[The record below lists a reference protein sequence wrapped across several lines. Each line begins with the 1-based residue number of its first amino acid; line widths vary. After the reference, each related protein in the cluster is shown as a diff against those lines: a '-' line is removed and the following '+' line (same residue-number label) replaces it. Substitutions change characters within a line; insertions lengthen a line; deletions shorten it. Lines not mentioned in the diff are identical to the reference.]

1 MSLSL
6 RYDII
11 KSLQTTLPR
20 GMPFDLNTLQQQGVS
35 PQLAAK
41 YVNSGWL
48 IRLGQGVYAFA
59 GDSLELHPTLC
70 FLQNRVRGLHVA
82 GKSALAM
89 QGIRHNLMYREKIT
103 LWGDTRFSLPEW
115 LTTRFPAHYVS
126 AHLFDWPNSSPLP
139 EQTLITPPS
148 ITAGLHVSVPERALL
163 EMLYEVGTHQ
173 SMEEAYNLFTGVRN
187 LRLNTLGPLLE
198 VCTSIK
204 TTRLLLTWG
213 RETGAINI
221 EQLQQQYHLSTGSNK
236 RWIRY
241 LDDGNLLSLK
251 PHE

>member
-1 MSLSL
+1 MSLNSRHDL
-6 RYDII
+6 I

-20 GMPFDLNTLQQQGVS
+20 GMPFDLDTLQRHGVS

-48 IRLGQGVYAFA
+48 VRLGQGIYAFA

-70 FLQNRVRGLHVA
+70 FLQNRVSGLHVA

-89 QGIRHNLMYREKIT
+89 QGVRHNLMYREKTI
-103 LWGDTRFSLPEW
+103 LWGDTRFSPPEW
-115 LTTRFPAHYVS
+115 LTTRFPTHYVS
-126 AHLFDWPNSSPLP
+126 ANLFHWPDSSPLP
-139 EQTLITPPS
+139 EKTLTTPPGV
-148 ITAGLHVSVPERALL
+148 TAGLHVSVPERALL

-173 SMEEAYNLFTGVRN
+173 GVEEAYNLFAGVRN

-198 VCTSIK
+198 ACTSIK

-213 RETGAINI
+213 RETGTINV
-221 EQLQQQYHLSTGSNK
+221 EQLQQQYHLPTGSNK
-236 RWIRY
+236 RWIRP
-241 LDDGNLLSLK
+241 LDDGSLLSLK
-251 PHE
+251 PHG

>member
-1 MSLSL
+1 MSLISRHDL
-6 RYDII
+6 I
-11 KSLQTTLPR
+11 KGLQTSLPP
-20 GMPFDLNTLQQQGVS
+20 GMPFDLDTLQQHGVS

-48 IRLGQGVYAFA
+48 VRLGHGVYAFA

-70 FLQNRVRGLHVA
+70 FLQTRIRGLHVA

-89 QGIRHNLMYREKIT
+89 QGVRHNLMFRDSTT
-103 LWGDTRFSLPEW
+103 LWGEQRFSLPDW

-126 AHLFDWPNSSPLP
+126 ATLFNWPDASWP
-139 EQTLITPPS
+139 EKTLTTPPGVVNS
-148 ITAGLHVSVPERALL
+148 LRVSVPERALL

-173 SMEEAYNLFTGVRN
+173 GIEEAYNVFSGVRN

-198 VCTSIK
+198 ACTSIK

-213 RETGAINI
+213 QETGAINLDLL
-221 EQLQQQYHLSTGSNK
+221 LQQYRIPTGSKK
-236 RWIRY
+236 RWIRH
-241 LDDGNLLSLK
+241 LDDGSLLSLK
-251 PHE
+251 PHG